1 MRSRNTLLPL
11 LFLLT
16 FLAGS
21 LGQETKG
28 SKAVTASKKA
38 VATTAAKSAETKPEA
53 APGSEDKD
61 DPALKAM
68 SWRLIGPYR
77 GGRVLAVAGVA
88 GDPLTYYFGGV
99 GGGVWK
105 TRDAGQSWTPIS
117 DKANIGGVGAIAVA
131 ESDPNV
137 IYVGTGE
144 ACLRGNIIPGDGV
157 YKSTDAGK
165 TWQFTGLKD
174 TRHIAR
180 VLVHPKNPDVVLIA
194 AMGHAHG
201 PNAERGVFR
210 STDGGKTW
218 TKTLYKDEKTG
229 AIDLASDPTNPN
241 IVFAALYEAIR
252 RPWEYVGGG
261 PGSGLYRSADGGAT
275 WQKLEGKGLP
285 AGPWGR
291 VGVAVAANGNR
302 VWAQIEAEKGGLYRS
317 EDGGETWSL
326 LNDDRN
332 FRQRAWYYSH
342 IFADPKNPEVMYSLN
357 VQMWK
362 TIDGGRTFRMI
373 RAPHGDTHGLWID
386 PTDTQRMIEGNDGG
400 ATVTLN
406 GGESWSSLDN
416 QPTAQFY
423 RVITDRQ
430 VPYRI
435 YGSQQDNT
443 TVSIPSRTDDNGI
456 QATHWYPVG
465 GCESGYIAPDPKD
478 ANLIYAGCYGGHIT
492 RFDARTRQEQEVMAW
507 PLDSLGSGVGEQK
520 YRWQWTAPIVF
531 SPHGGNV
538 LYHGAHKLLKTTD
551 GGMSWTEMS
560 PDLTRNDAEKQKSS
574 GGPITQDNTSAE
586 YYSTIFTVAES
597 PLEKGT
603 IWAGSDDGLIHVT
616 RNDGKEWVNVTPK
629 DLPEWSR
636 ISLIEASPFDAGSAY
651 VAVDRHEL
659 DDFAPIVLKTEDYG
673 KTWKR
678 IEGDLPAGAFV
689 RSVRSDT
696 KRKGLLFA
704 GTERGVFYSQDDGGH
719 WKSLQRNLPMSS
731 MRDLAVTESDLVVA
745 THGRSFW
752 VLDDITPL
760 RESMPAGAESYLYT
774 PAPAYRI
781 FGGPGGRGSGAN
793 PPTGVTFY
801 YWLKEGA
808 KKDDAKEK
816 KDDGVKL
823 EILDAAG
830 TVIRTYPDKNA
841 PEPGEGG
848 GGGSGPPP
856 STRPPMETGLNR
868 FTWDMRYEGVARVPG
883 AVLWGGSVNGPVALP
898 GNYQARLTVRGQSR
912 TQGFELRA
920 DPRQNITLAEM
931 QKQFDLVMKIQQKLG
946 QTHETVNRIRSARK
960 QMNELTKR
968 LADAKDPRE
977 KEVKEAA
984 KKLEETMT
992 AVEEALLQ
1000 TKSKAGQDPL
1010 NYGLRLNNQLAA
1022 LAGNVENVGYAPTKQ
1037 SYEVYE
1043 YLAGKVDEQLAKWKA
1058 IVDGDLAAF
1067 NGLVKEK
1074 DVPAVVLETKP

>member
-1 MRSRNTLLPL
+1 M
-11 LFLLT
+11 
-16 FLAGS
+16 
-21 LGQETKG
+21 
-28 SKAVTASKKA
+28 
-38 VATTAAKSAETKPEA
+38 AAKDEK
-53 APGSEDKD
+53 DKD

-68 SWRLIGPYR
+68 SWRLVGPYR
-77 GGRVLAVAGVA
+77 GGRVIAVAGVA

-99 GGGVWK
+99 GGGV
-105 TRDAGQSWTPIS
+105 
-117 DKANIGGVGAIAVA
+117 
-131 ESDPNV
+131 
-137 IYVGTGE
+137 YVGTGE

-165 TWQFTGLKD
+165 TWQFLGLKD
-174 TRHIAR
+174 TRHIGR
-180 VLVHPKNPDVVLIA
+180 VLVNPKNPDIVLVA

-218 TKTLYKDEKTG
+218 SKTLYKDEKTG
-229 AIDLASDPTNPN
+229 AIDLAFDPTNAN
-241 IVFAALYEAIR
+241 IVFASLYEAIR

-275 WQKLEGKGLP
+275 WTKLEGKGLP

-291 VGVAVAANGNR
+291 VGVTVAANGNR

-317 EDGGETWSL
+317 EDGGTTWSL

-342 IFADPKNPEVMYSLN
+342 IFADPKNADVLYSLN

-362 TIDGGRTFRMI
+362 SIDGGKSFRQI

-386 PTDTQRMIEGNDGG
+386 PTETQRMIEGNDGG

-416 QPTAQFY
+416 QPTSQFY
-423 RVITDRQ
+423 RVITDNQ
-430 VPYRI
+430 APYRI

-443 TVSIPSRTDDNGI
+443 SVSIPSRTDDNGI
-456 QATHWYPVG
+456 NNTHWYPVG

-478 ANLIYAGCYGGHIT
+478 PNIIYAGCYGGHIT

-551 GGMSWTEMS
+551 GGMSWTEIS

-603 IWAGSDDGLIHVT
+603 IWTGSDDGLIHVT
-616 RNDGKEWVNVTPK
+616 RNDGKDWTNVTPK

-636 ISLIEASPFDAGSAY
+636 ISLIEASAFDAGTVY

-659 DDFAPIVLKTEDYG
+659 DDFSPIILKTEDHG

-678 IEGDLPAGAFV
+678 VEGDLPADAFV
-689 RSVRSDT
+689 RSVRSDK

-704 GTERGVFYSQDDGGH
+704 GTERGVFYSQDDGAH

-752 VLDDITPL
+752 ALDDITPL
-760 RESMPAGAESYLYT
+760 RD
-774 PAPAYRI
+774 PAPADAEAYLHKPAASLRI
-781 FGGPGGRGSGAN
+781 FGGPGGRGTGAN
-793 PPTGVTFY
+793 PPNGVSFY
-801 YWLKEGA
+801 YFLKEGM
-808 KKDDAKEK
+808 KKDEK
-816 KDDGVKL
+816 KDEKKDGEKKEPPVKL
-823 EILDAAG
+823 EILDTAG
-830 TVIRTYPDKNA
+830 NVLRTYPDKNA
-841 PEPGEGG
+841 PEAGEGAGAGPG
-848 GGGSGPPP
+848 GAPATQPPA
-856 STRPPMETGLNR
+856 EAGLNK
-868 FTWDMRYEGVARVPG
+868 FTWDLRYDGVVQVPG
-883 AVLWGGSVNGPVALP
+883 SVLWGGSVNGPLALP
-898 GNYQARLTVRGQSR
+898 GQYQARLTVNGKSN
-912 TQGFELRA
+912 TQPFELKA
-920 DPRQNITLAEM
+920 DPRQAITM
-931 QKQFDLVMKIQQKLG
+931 DDMRKQFDLVQKIQKKVG
-946 QTHETVNRIRSARK
+946 QAHETVNQIRSARK
-960 QMNELTKR
+960 QMNDLSKR
-968 LADAKDPRE
+968 LSDAKDPRE
-977 KEVKEAA
+977 KAVKDAG
-984 KKLEETMT
+984 KKLDEKMT

-1000 TKSKAGQDPL
+1000 TKSKSGQDPL

-1043 YLAGKVDEQLAKWKA
+1043 FLAGKVDEQSAKWKG
-1058 IVDGDLAAF
+1058 IVEGDLKAF
-1067 NGLVKEK
+1067 NGMVKEN
-1074 DVPAVVLETKP
+1074 DVPAIVLEAKP